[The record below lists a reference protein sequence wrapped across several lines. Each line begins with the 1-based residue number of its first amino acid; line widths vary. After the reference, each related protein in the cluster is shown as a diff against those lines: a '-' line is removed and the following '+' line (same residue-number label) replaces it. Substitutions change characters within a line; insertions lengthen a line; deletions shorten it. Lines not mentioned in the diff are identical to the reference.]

1 MKAGREIQV
10 TVCWWKSIPVMIL
23 FIPEVVFLEGDL
35 TTVHNAG
42 NVYAV
47 AGVVVLN
54 DAGAALSA

>member
-1 MKAGREIQV
+1 
-10 TVCWWKSIPVMIL
+10 MIW